1 MKLKPFVTSDR
12 IIIGLKKGDRKSVL
26 EQLIHPIEDDGT
38 ITDTDRFLDDLIK
51 REDELTTVME
61 NGVAFPHARSTAVR
75 RLFLVIG
82 VADEENAITFGPDPD
97 VASRLFFCIGV
108 PSFAPTAH
116 IPVLQAL
123 ANYVQD
129 MTRVEKL
136 VGSRIPS
143 EIVKRLSTFKG

>member
-1 MKLKPFVTSDR
+1 MKLKPFVKSDR
-12 IIIGLKKGDRKSVL
+12 IVIGLKKGDRKSVL
-26 EQLIHPIEDDGT
+26 EQLIQPMNGEGAIDDT
-38 ITDTDRFLDDLIK
+38 EKFLDDLIK
-51 REDELTTVME
+51 REEELTTVME
-61 NGVAFPHARSTAVR
+61 NGVAFPHARSTTVR

-82 VADEENAITFGPDPD
+82 VADEENAMAFGPDPE
-97 VASRLFFCIGV
+97 VKSRLFFCIGV

-129 MTRVEKL
+129 MARVEKL
-136 VGSRIPS
+136 VASRIPS